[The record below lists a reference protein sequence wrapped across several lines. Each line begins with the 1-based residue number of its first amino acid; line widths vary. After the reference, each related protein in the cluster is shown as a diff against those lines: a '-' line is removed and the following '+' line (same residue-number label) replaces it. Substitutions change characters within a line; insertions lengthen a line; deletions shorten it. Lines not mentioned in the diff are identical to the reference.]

1 MALQVDCA
9 HRARLTTRVGSCRRA
24 ITITT
29 TRADFGGRRCGSL
42 MRIFGAVRRV
52 HGVRCSQHS
61 PTRALDERTTDER
74 PSAINRNWG
83 GGPQAQV
90 GERRAACPTRSPAD
104 HAAAAT
110 AATTSQYH
118 HHKDTT
124 TAVGRHA
131 TAATAATATATA
143 TATDVATRH
152 HRRHRRSTRAREL
165 EDAGGGKLRGG
176 LPGRSRRPPH
186 LARCLRST
194 RSTDRVLVS
203 PRFGT
208 HSAAGPRGRRGL
220 SCPAPRAIA
229 RAVAPQVLRVRITSQ
244 SRPAQHRS
252 RALPH
257 VLRRE
262 EHVSCAW
269 STFRRSGNFRA
280 SCNTTHQLTRR
291 TALAAYRNSRPL
303 PRPTHAD
310 VRPVRW
316 SRTGRR
322 WRPRTPPRKRVLL
335 SMSCSRLVRR
345 SLGTLAT

>member
-152 HRRHRRSTRAREL
+152 HRRPRRSTRAREL

-176 LPGRSRRPPH
+176 LPGIWPD
-186 LARCLRST
+186 AC
-194 RSTDRVLVS
+194 D
-203 PRFGT
+203 
-208 HSAAGPRGRRGL
+208 
-220 SCPAPRAIA
+220 
-229 RAVAPQVLRVRITSQ
+229 LRVRRIACWLVQ
-244 SRPAQHRS
+244 DL
-252 RALPH
+252 ALI
-257 VLRRE
+257 
-262 EHVSCAW
+262 
-269 STFRRSGNFRA
+269 
-280 SCNTTHQLTRR
+280 
-291 TALAAYRNSRPL
+291 L
-303 PRPTHAD
+303 PRVLAEGEGC
-310 VRPVRW
+310 PV
-316 SRTGRR
+316 
-322 WRPRTPPRKRVLL
+322 PPR
-335 SMSCSRLVRR
+335 
-345 SLGTLAT
+345 AP